1 MAAQPVI
8 PQTELLDLDTTFNPD
23 EFESENIDGDQLLK
37 DISAFIGRYLQCS
50 EHQRTVLA
58 LWALHTHC
66 LPAARMTPYLAI
78 QSAEKQSGK
87 TLCLQL
93 LSMLCEDPI
102 FTASFTA
109 NTLTRRLDQ
118 HISTVLLDECQSIF
132 GTRNR
137 SKNPALQALLACG
150 NYCGAG
156 YTDSKH
162 ERNTFAPKA
171 FAGMGHLPES
181 LADRS
186 ISIILKPLNENTARS
201 AQRFNH
207 QAVNAAKPIQER
219 LQSWALQHDSDFE
232 TLPSYSWAD
241 FPAGLS
247 PRRQDMIEPLL
258 QLADLVGGDWPARI
272 REALAA
278 VFQEETDFVLRHSI
292 QLLADIR
299 DCFAHHRYPERLA
312 RATLLD
318 WMHSRP
324 ARPWDADGPITA
336 RAIARLLAPF
346 EIHPRPQR
354 TGPEGRLARGYQ
366 LGDFKKYW
374 KAHLNF
380 EVPSRPRPQDIFQQ
394 LLASER
400 QARQQASNNLEQP
413 ESTSSREPANAAQS
427 ACYAVTHP
435 GEVLDS
441 QSPTTILNQKQN
453 GNHKPSDEESLPPA
467 WNNGFHAT
475 VQNADSFHHASQ

>member
-1 MAAQPVI
+1 
-8 PQTELLDLDTTFNPD
+8 
-23 EFESENIDGDQLLK
+23 
-37 DISAFIGRYLQCS
+37 
-50 EHQRTVLA
+50 
-58 LWALHTHC
+58 
-66 LPAARMTPYLAI
+66 
-78 QSAEKQSGK
+78 
-87 TLCLQL
+87 
-93 LSMLCEDPI
+93 
-102 FTASFTA
+102 
-109 NTLTRRLDQ
+109 
-118 HISTVLLDECQSIF
+118 
-132 GTRNR
+132 
-137 SKNPALQALLACG
+137 
-150 NYCGAG
+150 
-156 YTDSKH
+156 
-162 ERNTFAPKA
+162 
-171 FAGMGHLPES
+171 
-181 LADRS
+181 
-186 ISIILKPLNENTARS
+186 
-201 AQRFNH
+201 
-207 QAVNAAKPIQER
+207 
-219 LQSWALQHDSDFE
+219 
-232 TLPSYSWAD
+232 
-241 FPAGLS
+241 
-247 PRRQDMIEPLL
+247 MIEPLL

-278 VFQEETDFVLRHSI
+278 VFQEEADFVLRHSI
-292 QLLADIR
+292 QLLTDIR

-312 RATLLD
+312 SATLLD

-324 ARPWDADGPITA
+324 ARPWDADGPIMA